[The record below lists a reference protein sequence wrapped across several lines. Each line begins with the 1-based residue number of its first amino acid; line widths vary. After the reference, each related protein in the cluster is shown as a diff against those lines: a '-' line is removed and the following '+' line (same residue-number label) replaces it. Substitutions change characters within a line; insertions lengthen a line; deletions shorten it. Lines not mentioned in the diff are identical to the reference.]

1 LNLINNE
8 HLFISG
14 TTRKNNLKGVKYMNM
29 ENYQPRGLSR
39 QQKGMLI
46 AGALMLVLAFS
57 VLLAENMALKAQIEV
72 GEVIPVSDQ
81 REWGATIYMRVYRSG
96 FLLSEEAYHNVITN
110 AGRTA
115 LRGHIGDSAVA
126 EWNYLAIGNG
136 TGGGVGSTT
145 LVDEFSRYQ
154 GVYAVVGSYNFT
166 ITFEWTAGNF
176 SGETIT
182 ECGVLNAAAA
192 GTLLNYDDSFSR
204 GPLQA
209 TDSLE
214 VIVNFQVG
222 S

>member
-1 LNLINNE
+1 MKKKEIALGFLVIALLFSTVGFMVYQQNQIQQLQLELN
-8 HLFISG
+8 
-14 TTRKNNLKGVKYMNM
+14 
-29 ENYQPRGLSR
+29 
-39 QQKGMLI
+39 
-46 AGALMLVLAFS
+46 
-57 VLLAENMALKAQIEV
+57 
-72 GEVIPVSDQ
+72 EVIPLNEFRD
-81 REWGATIYMRVYRSG
+81 WGATIYMNVYRDG
-96 FLLSEEAYHNVITN
+96 VLLSQEAYHNVITN

-154 GVYAVVGSYNFT
+154 GTYAPVGSYNFT

-204 GPLQA
+204 GPLQS

-214 VIVNFQVG
+214 VVVNFQVG